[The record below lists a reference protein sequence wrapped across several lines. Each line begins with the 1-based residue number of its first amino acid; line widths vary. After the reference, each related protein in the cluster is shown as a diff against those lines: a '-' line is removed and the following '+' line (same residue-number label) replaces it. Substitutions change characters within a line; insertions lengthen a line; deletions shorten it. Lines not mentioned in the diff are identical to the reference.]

1 MRLMQLSMM
10 SMLALTL
17 AACGAAQAPGDAS
30 GLRSV
35 LGRSL
40 AGVEGKTL
48 TDQRRIAVRHARECA
63 AKLWPGEC

>member
-30 GLRSV
+30 SLRPV
-35 LGRSL
+35 LGQSL
-40 AGVEGKTL
+40 AGVEGRT
-48 TDQRRIAVRHARECA
+48 TADQRRIARRQARECA
-63 AKLWPGEC
+63 AGLWPGEC